1 MVPDVVVAPHTV
13 GQPLKE
19 TAGVLELEA
28 GKGIVNVVQV
38 LSLLGLAGRRKLG
51 INSALMMCLEYH

>member
-1 MVPDVVVAPHTV
+1 MLEVTVVPDVVVAPHTV

-28 GKGIVNVVQV
+28 GKGI
-38 LSLLGLAGRRKLG
+38 KL
-51 INSALMMCLEYH
+51 M